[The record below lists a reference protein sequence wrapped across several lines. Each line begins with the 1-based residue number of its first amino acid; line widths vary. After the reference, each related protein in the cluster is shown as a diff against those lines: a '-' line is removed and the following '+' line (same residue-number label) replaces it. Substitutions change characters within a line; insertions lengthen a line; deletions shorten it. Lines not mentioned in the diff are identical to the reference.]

1 MDETRRGACDA
12 GACQARRP
20 VSAILALAGAVLF
33 AVASVGC
40 GHGTGVRNMAA
51 PAALG
56 NSGSGCPTHGVG
68 GDALAPP
75 CAAQGGAPAGG
86 TNAGGPAGGT
96 NGASGP
102 AGISTSP
109 NQAVAP
115 PITPSSGVG
124 PSTPSGQG
132 ISGPATPT
140 PPPPTPPDTAPPQ
153 VTAISPASGPTSG
166 GSKVLITGSGFTG
179 ATAVDFGGVSAVI
192 MMVDSDTEITAT
204 SPPGTGA
211 VDVTVVTPNGAS
223 ATGPAD
229 QFSYAG

>member
-1 MDETRRGACDA
+1 MGWVNRGAGDY
-12 GACQARRP
+12 GAWQAERP
-20 VSAILALAGAVLF
+20 VSAILAVAGAALV
-33 AVASVGC
+33 AVVGVGC

-56 NSGSGCPTHGVG
+56 NSGSGCPTGGVG
-68 GDALAPP
+68 GDTLAPP
-75 CAAQGGAPAGG
+75 CAAQGGASAGG

-96 NGASGP
+96 NGAGGP

-109 NQAVAP
+109 NQGVAP
-115 PITPSSGVG
+115 PITP
-124 PSTPSGQG
+124 PPTTPSGQG

-140 PPPPTPPDTAPPQ
+140 TIPSTGMPQ

-166 GSKVLITGSGFTG
+166 GTKVLITGSGFTG

-204 SPPGTGA
+204 SPPGTGT
-211 VDVTVVTPNGAS
+211 VDVTVVTPSGTS